1 MPKVDGIQ
9 LFQFKDFIFGSD
21 AWHTHAPATNKEE
34 AYDVENGDEIKN
46 QVKYTKA
53 KQIQNKATR
62 AKKEKK
68 EKKTHTGREKRKCFK

>member
-68 EKKTHTGREKRKCFK
+68 GEENTHWKRKAEML